1 MTRQRRRCAAS
12 CEKPQGRLAEGGG
25 QSAKAAWAQPY
36 GVPGQRTMEPVG
48 LGTGRDREVGHTGFL
63 GHVPT
68 LCHVTARFQGARG
81 HNTRVKPQG
90 DHGHQSP
97 TMWLGSSD
105 GQPHPRKVSTTG
117 RGQARVHGDPLRCA
131 LRLPGIQNHSTNKVY
146 FLHQT
151 GNLHACLRAVRAPGW
166 TSAAPT
172 GTPNDGNA
180 DKACGNSI
188 STDTAAGRYSGAGH
202 ATPTA
207 CGRLTAAHP
216 GFLTPR
222 VGPGLRALSRP
233 PYRLV

>member
-25 QSAKAAWAQPY
+25 QPAKAAWAQPY
-36 GVPGQRTMEPVG
+36 GLPGQRTMEPVG

-63 GHVPT
+63 GHAPT
-68 LCHVTARFQGARG
+68 LCHITACFQGARG

-97 TMWLGSSD
+97 TMARQSWLGSSD

-151 GNLHACLRAVRAPGW
+151 GNLHRCLRAMRVPGW

-172 GTPNDGNA
+172 GTPIKPVATASAQTPPQAGTLEQDTPHPPPAG
-180 DKACGNSI
+180 GLPPLS
-188 STDTAAGRYSGAGH
+188 STT
-202 ATPTA
+202 
-207 CGRLTAAHP
+207 
-216 GFLTPR
+216 
-222 VGPGLRALSRP
+222 SRP
-233 PYRLV
+233 PTRGS